1 MNTYSSSLRRL
12 IPLTTVLITMNSVLG
27 MVPLVIFPNVSQ
39 PVQAQESSTGI
50 MEVGLLQ
57 YSLGNYQDAIQNF
70 TNAIYLSPNN
80 PENYLLRGLSYLLS
94 EKFEQA
100 KEDFD
105 YAIRISPHNSTA
117 YSLRGVSSV
126 FLGVTEAQKDLQKS
140 ITLLQQQGNF
150 SQAKE
155 LESYLKELKEE
166 IESGMMLFRNQ
177 SNQSN

>member
-1 MNTYSSSLRRL
+1 MNTYYFSLRRL

-27 MVPLVIFPNVSQ
+27 MIPLVNFPNLSQ

-177 SNQSN
+177 SN